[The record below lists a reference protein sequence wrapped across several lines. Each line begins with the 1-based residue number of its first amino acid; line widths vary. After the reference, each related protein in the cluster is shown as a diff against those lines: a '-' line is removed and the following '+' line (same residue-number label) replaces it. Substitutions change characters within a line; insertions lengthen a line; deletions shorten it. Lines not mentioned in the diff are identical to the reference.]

1 MLYQLLIT
9 ENSHDLMA
17 VLNEENRVKD
27 IESTETT
34 IFTVS
39 SESKL
44 SFQID

>member
-9 ENSHDLMA
+9 KNSHGFVA
-17 VLNEENRVKD
+17 ALNEENRAKD
-27 IESTETT
+27 IESIKII

-39 SESKL
+39 SESEL